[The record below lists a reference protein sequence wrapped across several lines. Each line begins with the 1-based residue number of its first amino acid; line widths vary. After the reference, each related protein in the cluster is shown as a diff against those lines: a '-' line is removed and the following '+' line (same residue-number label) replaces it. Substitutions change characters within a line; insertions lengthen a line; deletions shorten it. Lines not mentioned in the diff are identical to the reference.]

1 MVDREQGLRALMDS
15 VESFV
20 GDMQMDKLPE
30 AQRGDLPNVLRINA
44 YLEDVVGLA
53 TELGDHR
60 GDIEA
65 IMQPAA
71 EAQVAEFQAAVVE
84 QIGNCD
90 FATSGRTIVELDDGY
105 QQLRAEW
112 HDLKSMLLNATTAR
126 RIPVSP
132 LNSALEGLRTEL
144 KMAEQLTKAAQRLMT
159 LRFNDAEAAE
169 EPGEDKE
176 APAETENATTEA
188 EPATPAKTES

>member
-1 MVDREQGLRALMDS
+1 
-15 VESFV
+15 
-20 GDMQMDKLPE
+20 
-30 AQRGDLPNVLRINA
+30 
-44 YLEDVVGLA
+44 
-53 TELGDHR
+53 
-60 GDIEA
+60 
-65 IMQPAA
+65 
-71 EAQVAEFQAAVVE
+71 
-84 QIGNCD
+84 
-90 FATSGRTIVELDDGY
+90 
-105 QQLRAEW
+105 
-112 HDLKSMLLNATTAR
+112 MLLNATTAR

-176 APAETENATTEA
+176 APAETENARTEA